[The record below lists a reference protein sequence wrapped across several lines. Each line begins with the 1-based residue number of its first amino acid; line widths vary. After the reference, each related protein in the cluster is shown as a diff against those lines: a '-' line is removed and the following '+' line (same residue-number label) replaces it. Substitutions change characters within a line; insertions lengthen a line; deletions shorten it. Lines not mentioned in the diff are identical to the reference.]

1 MVKYM
6 PDTSSSELSEDLQK
20 LFQDYRDR
28 RKDFRT
34 VSQLQSILVSQAVLA
49 SLHRSLGSLLLRAT
63 TLH

>member
-20 LFQDYRDR
+20 LFQEYRDR